1 MFITTLAVYKRF
13 NIDVALF
20 WLAFAFFDKLK
31 SIKAPTW
38 KSYFYFRPRQ
48 SPNIS
53 VISQLLKSVT
63 RSKME
68 SLAAMSGP
76 SGLIQGAQKTFPH
89 TYDSIDSDIEEFAQH
104 LVRQFPCQTPVGDP
118 YTTVVE
124 VPTSTVMAVIEPEFS
139 RYFQNYQLSDFIDK
153 VEVMLQDYRGDTAP
167 CRPKLAFE
175 QHKNTIAWGTSQLA
189 IVTNHSLF
197 QTASAGLRRKLKAD
211 KRSHADILELAHSN
225 LPECP
230 KTFVSKTAVQT
241 PSVHSESSE
250 CEELRGIFMD
260 LAESESKTRQEY
272 IGDLVESLD
281 AFCIVKQRQDN
292 TPNIANSALKKMP
305 THGAVDSRIRD
316 SLVRLRHTLVANHGR
331 ALDWLTHGVLA
342 PCMSPTSLLEQLRSH
357 NGAAQAYALKDM
369 LADYGIAIAQQQQ
382 LLRINDALLKNN
394 IRKVLEETKN
404 RGHGNWSPTEHPDWL
419 LIELDGNFLIR
430 DEQVIVALATISPG
444 TGQNSL
450 LQMNMGQVRFRCPMT
465 VLC

>member
-197 QTASAGLRRKLKAD
+197 QTASAVRGENTKSDSSTTSRAF
-211 KRSHADILELAHSN
+211 SFNQAWIL
-225 LPECP
+225 
-230 KTFVSKTAVQT
+230 
-241 PSVHSESSE
+241 
-250 CEELRGIFMD
+250 IM
-260 LAESESKTRQEY
+260 
-272 IGDLVESLD
+272 
-281 AFCIVKQRQDN
+281 
-292 TPNIANSALKKMP
+292 
-305 THGAVDSRIRD
+305 
-316 SLVRLRHTLVANHGR
+316 
-331 ALDWLTHGVLA
+331 
-342 PCMSPTSLLEQLRSH
+342 
-357 NGAAQAYALKDM
+357 GAASSRRPSDRCCRPQSL
-369 LADYGIAIAQQQQ
+369 
-382 LLRINDALLKNN
+382 NDIVCSGAP
-394 IRKVLEETKN
+394 RKMAAAF
-404 RGHGNWSPTEHPDWL
+404 RAWFW
-419 LIELDGNFLIR
+419 
-430 DEQVIVALATISPG
+430 ISK
-444 TGQNSL
+444 
-450 LQMNMGQVRFRCPMT
+450 
-465 VLC
+465 